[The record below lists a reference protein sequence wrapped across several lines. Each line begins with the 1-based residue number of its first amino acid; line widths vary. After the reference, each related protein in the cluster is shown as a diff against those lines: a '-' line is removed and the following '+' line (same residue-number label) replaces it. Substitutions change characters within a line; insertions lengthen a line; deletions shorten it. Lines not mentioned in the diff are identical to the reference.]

1 MICKFRKRAG
11 GPSVGGGRQ
20 ILLLSSWNIE
30 TSMVGRTSLWMGNW
44 PRIAIKS
51 YFEPTLHTNTVV
63 SFIDTEWFDNSDIKG
78 NMALEIFQE
87 KNIWLIGQSKITSTR
102 KSIMDF

>member
-63 SFIDTEWFDNSDIKG
+63 SFIDTEWFYKSIETSK
-78 NMALEIFQE
+78 E
-87 KNIWLIGQSKITSTR
+87 IWLWKYFKKRIY
-102 KSIMDF
+102 D

>member
-30 TSMVGRTSLWMGNW
+30 TSMVGTTSLWMGNW

-63 SFIDTEWFDNSDIKG
+63 SFIDTEWFDNSIETSK
-78 NMALEIFQE
+78 EIWLWKYFKNKIYDSLDKVKSQVQE
-87 KNIWLIGQSKITSTR
+87 K
-102 KSIMDF
+102 